1 MIEVN
6 SILGALQGENGRKTA
21 MVGGGAALA
30 GLATGMLAGKSG
42 RKMMGKAAKYG
53 AVAALGGLAVHALSK
68 HKARQDQAAT
78 PTATPA
84 ADPADYQAAQPGT
97 PFLPA
102 ADQGD
107 ALDLRGKSLVRAMIA
122 AAKADGTV
130 TAEEQNA
137 IMGRLQDANLDA
149 ESQAFVQAEL
159 ARPLTLDDL
168 VRDVTC
174 PEHAAEVYAASL
186 VAIDRDGAVERA
198 YLQMLAARLGLD
210 NALVADI
217 HASADAT
224 IAPPALEG
232 PAHLTAMHV

>member
-1 MIEVN
+1 MIDVN
-6 SILGALQGENGRKTA
+6 SILGALQGDNGRRTA

-68 HKARQDQAAT
+68 HKARQEQAAS
-78 PTATPA
+78 PAAPA
-84 ADPADYQAAQPGT
+84 ADYEAAQPGT

-102 ADQGD
+102 ADQGE

-130 TAEEQNA
+130 TADEQTA

-149 ESQAFVQAEL
+149 ESRAFVEAEL
-159 ARPLTLDDL
+159 QRPLTIDEL
-168 VRDVTC
+168 VRDVSC

-232 PAHLTAMHV
+232 PAHLTAMRV

>member
-1 MIEVN
+1 MIDVN
-6 SILGALQGENGRKTA
+6 SILGALQGENGRRTA

-68 HKARQDQAAT
+68 HKARQEQAAS
-78 PTATPA
+78 PAAPATAPA
-84 ADPADYQAAQPGT
+84 ADYEAAQPGT

-102 ADQGD
+102 ADQGE

-130 TAEEQNA
+130 TADEQNA

-149 ESQAFVQAEL
+149 ESRAFVEAEL
-159 ARPLTLDDL
+159 QRPLTLDDL

-232 PAHLTAMHV
+232 PAPLTAMRV

>member
-1 MIEVN
+1 MIDVN
-6 SILGALQGENGRKTA
+6 SILGALQGENGRRTA

-68 HKARQDQAAT
+68 HKARQEQAAS
-78 PTATPA
+78 PA
-84 ADPADYQAAQPGT
+84 APGADYEAAQPGT

-102 ADQGD
+102 ADQGE

-130 TAEEQNA
+130 TADEQTA

-149 ESQAFVQAEL
+149 ESRAFVEAEL
-159 ARPLTLDDL
+159 QRPLTIDDL
-168 VRDVTC
+168 VRDVSC

-186 VAIDRDGAVERA
+186 VAIDREGAVERA

-232 PAHLTAMHV
+232 PAHLTAMRV